1 MKQGCRVMFKLFLDM
16 KTFFSQETFS

>member
-1 MKQGCRVMFKLFLDM
+1 MFKLFLDM